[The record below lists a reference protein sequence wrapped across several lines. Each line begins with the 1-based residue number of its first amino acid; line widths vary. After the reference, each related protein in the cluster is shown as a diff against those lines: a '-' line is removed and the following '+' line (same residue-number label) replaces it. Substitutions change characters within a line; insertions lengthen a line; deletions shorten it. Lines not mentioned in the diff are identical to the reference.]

1 MGRSDQIVSE
11 EIKTRIATLDA
22 PYRREIWLDEVLF
35 ESGMRL
41 LRVTIK
47 EGRRFTQLDLD
58 AATADQWGQT
68 LLNWA
73 RRSKEDQPE

>member
-1 MGRSDQIVSE
+1 VSA
-11 EIKTRIATLDA
+11 EIKTRIAALEA
-22 PYRREIWLDEVLF
+22 PYRREVWLDDVEY

-58 AATADQWGQT
+58 QGTAKQLGET
-68 LLNWA
+68 LLDWA
-73 RRSKEDQPE
+73 QRNREGQIG

>member
-1 MGRSDQIVSE
+1 VSE
-11 EIKTRIATLDA
+11 EIKTRIATLEA

-41 LRVTIK
+41 LRITIK

-58 AATADQWGQT
+58 AATADRWSQIM
-68 LLNWA
+68 LDWA
-73 RRSKEDQPE
+73 SRSKQGQPE

>member
-1 MGRSDQIVSE
+1 VSAE
-11 EIKTRIATLDA
+11 NKTRIATVVA
-22 PYRREIWLDEVLF
+22 PYRREVWLDDVQF

-58 AATADQWGQT
+58 EETADQWGQAM
-68 LLNWA
+68 LDWV
-73 RRSKEDQPE
+73 RRTREGRSG

>member
-1 MGRSDQIVSE
+1 VSA
-11 EIKTRIATLDA
+11 EIKTRVAAIEA
-22 PYRREIWLDEVLF
+22 PYRREVWLDDVQF

-58 AATADQWGQT
+58 AATADRWSQVMSD
-68 LLNWA
+68 WA
-73 RRSKEDQPE
+73 RRTGEGPSA

>member
-1 MGRSDQIVSE
+1 VSA
-11 EIKTRIATLDA
+11 EIKTRIAALEA
-22 PYRREIWLDEVLF
+22 PYRREVWLDDVQF

-58 AATADQWGQT
+58 QETAARWGQT
-68 LLNWA
+68 MLDWA
-73 RRSKEDQPE
+73 HRASESRSG

>member
-1 MGRSDQIVSE
+1 MSA
-11 EIKTRIATLDA
+11 EIKTRIATVDA
-22 PYRREIWLDEVLF
+22 PYRREIWLDDLQF

-58 AATADQWGQT
+58 AATAER
-68 LLNWA
+68 WA
-73 RRSKEDQPE
+73 RIMLDWAHHTSEGQSA

>member
-1 MGRSDQIVSE
+1 VSD
-11 EIKTRIATLDA
+11 EIKTRIATLVA
-22 PYRREIWLDEVLF
+22 PYRREVWLDDVQF

-58 AATADQWGQT
+58 EETADKWAQTMLDWVRRMREGQ
-68 LLNWA
+68 
-73 RRSKEDQPE
+73 SG

>member
-1 MGRSDQIVSE
+1 MSA
-11 EIKTRIATLDA
+11 EIKMRIATVEA
-22 PYRREIWLDEVLF
+22 PYRREVWLDDVQF

-58 AATADQWGQT
+58 VATADR
-68 LLNWA
+68 WA
-73 RRSKEDQPE
+73 ETMLDWAHRAREG

>member
-1 MGRSDQIVSE
+1 MSAE
-11 EIKTRIATLDA
+11 LKTRIATVEA
-22 PYRREIWLDEVLF
+22 PFRREVWLDDVQF

-58 AATADQWGQT
+58 AATADRWGQT
-68 LLNWA
+68 MLDWA
-73 RRSKEDQPE
+73 HRTGEGQSG

>member
-1 MGRSDQIVSE
+1 VSE
-11 EIKTRIATLDA
+11 EIKTRIATLEA

-68 LLNWA
+68 LLDWA
-73 RRSKEDQPE
+73 RRSKKDQPE

>member
-1 MGRSDQIVSE
+1 MSAEV
-11 EIKTRIATLDA
+11 KTRIAALEA
-22 PYRREIWLDEVLF
+22 PYRREMWLDDVQF

-58 AATADQWGQT
+58 EATADQWGQAM
-68 LLNWA
+68 LDWA
-73 RRSKEDQPE
+73 HGVRKSQSG

>member
-1 MGRSDQIVSE
+1 MSA
-11 EIKTRIATLDA
+11 EIKTRIATVDA
-22 PYRREIWLDEVLF
+22 PYRREVWLDDVRF

-58 AATADQWGQT
+58 EATADQWGQT
-68 LLNWA
+68 MLNWA
-73 RRSKEDQPE
+73 QCAREGGCQ

>member
-1 MGRSDQIVSE
+1 MSA
-11 EIKTRIATLDA
+11 EIKTRIAALEA
-22 PYRREIWLDEVLF
+22 PYRREVWLDDVEF

-58 AATADQWGQT
+58 QGSAKQLGQT
-68 LLNWA
+68 ILDWA
-73 RRSKEDQPE
+73 QRAREGQSG

>member
-1 MGRSDQIVSE
+1 VNT
-11 EIKTRIATLDA
+11 EIKTRIGAVDA
-22 PYRREIWLDEVLF
+22 PYRREIWLDDVRF

-58 AATADQWGQT
+58 SETAGR
-68 LLNWA
+68 WA
-73 RRSKEDQPE
+73 QIMLDWAHRTSEDRPA

>member
-1 MGRSDQIVSE
+1 MSE
-11 EIKTRIATLDA
+11 EIKTRIATLEA
-22 PYRREIWLDEVLF
+22 PYRREIWLDEVRF

-58 AATADQWGQT
+58 EATADQWGQAM
-68 LLNWA
+68 LDWA
-73 RRSKEDQPE
+73 HRSKEDRPE

>member
-1 MGRSDQIVSE
+1 MSA
-11 EIKTRIATLDA
+11 EIKTRIATVDA
-22 PYRREIWLDEVLF
+22 PYRREVWLDDVQF

-58 AATADQWGQT
+58 EATAERWGQSM
-68 LLNWA
+68 LDWA
-73 RRSKEDQPE
+73 RCAGTDQSG

>member
-1 MGRSDQIVSE
+1 VSAE
-11 EIKTRIATLDA
+11 NKTRIATVVA
-22 PYRREIWLDEVLF
+22 PYRREVWLDDVQF

-58 AATADQWGQT
+58 EETADQWGQT
-68 LLNWA
+68 MLDWV
-73 RRSKEDQPE
+73 RRMREGRSQ